1 MNLAHIHL
9 ILNHIPMLT
18 MPVVLVFFLFAL
30 WTQNKSLKKFSL
42 ILLVATAG
50 TVVPVYLTGEPAE
63 KVVEHFASLSEP
75 LIEAHEESAEVSLIL
90 TLVAGGLAL
99 ASLLTVSRLGIQKFT
114 SVAVVVITAL
124 AVGSLGYTANL
135 GGKIRHSELLS
146 KQEAEKA
153 NSEKPAEKNEA
164 NEKENE

>member
-1 MNLAHIHL
+1 MNFAHIHL

-18 MPVVLVFFLFAL
+18 MPVVLVFFGFAL
-30 WTQNKSLKKFSL
+30 LTQNSALKKFAL

-50 TVVPVYLTGEPAE
+50 MVVPVYLTGEPAE

-90 TLVAGGLAL
+90 TLLAGGLAL
-99 ASLLTVSRLGIQKFT
+99 ASILTEGKQNIRKYA
-114 SVAVVVITAL
+114 SVAVIVSTTL

-135 GGKIRHSELLS
+135 GGKIRHSELLG
-146 KQEAEKA
+146 KQDPTKITTEK
-153 NSEKPAEKNEA
+153 SESPEVKDKDND
-164 NEKENE
+164 